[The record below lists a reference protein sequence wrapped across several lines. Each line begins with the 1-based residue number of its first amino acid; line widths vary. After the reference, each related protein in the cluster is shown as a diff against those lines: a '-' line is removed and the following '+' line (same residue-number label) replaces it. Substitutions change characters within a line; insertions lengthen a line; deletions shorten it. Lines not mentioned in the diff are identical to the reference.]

1 MINTLKRIGSD
12 KTFLVT
18 FLLAVLSLMFGTVK
32 GSDIDIKTV
41 LALLSLIITV
51 SIYENL
57 NLLKHVADLIIE
69 KCGTM
74 RSMVFV
80 ILLFSFFGSMLFTND
95 VAILTL
101 VPILFSIDQK
111 IKIPK
116 ISIISLTTIYANL
129 GSALT
134 PIGNPQNL
142 YLVSH
147 YHLSLLKFFQMSLPI
162 GCLSLISLVLC
173 PFFFSK
179 ARIEQLKS
187 EPLFL
192 SKKVGIALGFTTIVV
207 LISVLSLIPVGY
219 AVGASLCCA
228 FFVDKKVYAQIDYGI
243 ILTFVNFFIIVGAI
257 GRFPMVHDFLTL
269 TLLNRFA
276 VFVSSVGISQVISNV
291 PAAVLLSKFTP
302 QAFALYLGVTVGG
315 LGTLIA
321 SLANLLALRQY
332 HMISTDR
339 STGKFFLR
347 FSLLN
352 VLYLAA
358 FIGIGLVILGLI

>member
-1 MINTLKRIGSD
+1 MVNTLKRIGSD

-32 GSDIDIKTV
+32 VSDIDIKTV

-173 PFFFSK
+173 PFFSQKRALNSSK
-179 ARIEQLKS
+179 VSRYFFQKKS
-187 EPLFL
+187 
-192 SKKVGIALGFTTIVV
+192 
-207 LISVLSLIPVGY
+207 
-219 AVGASLCCA
+219 
-228 FFVDKKVYAQIDYGI
+228 
-243 ILTFVNFFIIVGAI
+243 
-257 GRFPMVHDFLTL
+257 
-269 TLLNRFA
+269 
-276 VFVSSVGISQVISNV
+276 
-291 PAAVLLSKFTP
+291 
-302 QAFALYLGVTVGG
+302 G
-315 LGTLIA
+315 L
-321 SLANLLALRQY
+321 LLALRQ
-332 HMISTDR
+332 
-339 STGKFFLR
+339 L
-347 FSLLN
+347 
-352 VLYLAA
+352 
-358 FIGIGLVILGLI
+358 